1 MKIYFFLLL
10 WLVIG
15 TMQNLMKNINPRN
28 YTVYYNGDCNIFK
41 CCLKDY
47 FCKSNKC
54 LEYRNGEISSFC
66 SIIQFKFCQSNL
78 ICKNNICVDS
88 TTDDVV
94 IFYVKKNNTELN

>member
-15 TMQNLMKNINPRN
+15 TMQNLMKNINPRK

-41 CCLKDY
+41 WCPKNY